1 MARDPYG
8 NVVQP
13 EPQRIGS
20 IQAAIAAGAALGD
33 PRSPVVDE
41 KAGVFAVVPKEYKV
55 EDLERFLPRPLRIK
69 ESVPDGID
77 YFGSTVGGYCLGQV
91 LELGPQRDR
100 QPGDLASLR
109 RILARP
115 IDARLAG

>member
-69 ESVPDGID
+69 ESVLLHDTDSFIA
-77 YFGSTVGGYCLGQV
+77 YVNAFK
-91 LELGPQRDR
+91 
-100 QPGDLASLR
+100 
-109 RILARP
+109 
-115 IDARLAG
+115 LAGVSTS